1 MGKKLDIPPEYIAK
15 LGVRTDKEIAHE
27 CGVSIA
33 TIRSR
38 RIDLGIPVASIAA
51 RTRRRAPRVPAGME
65 RTFVK
70 WEVPPEFV
78 PMLGVMTDT
87 EIARACGVAQATVS
101 QRRNALGIPPATT
114 QGSRATG
121 KRGPNKRI
129 AVLAPAKAVVESAR
143 AVLGGML
150 VPFDLFTRLAEAVFL
165 YPSQE

>member
-15 LGVRTDKEIAHE
+15 LGVRTDKEIARE
-27 CGVSIA
+27 CGVSIF
-33 TIRSR
+33 TIRAR
-38 RIDLGIPVASIAA
+38 RIDLGIPASIAA
-51 RTRRRAPRVPAGME
+51 RSRRPPSVPAGME

-70 WEVPPEFV
+70 WEVPPDYV
-78 PMLGVMTDT
+78 PLLGVMTDT

-165 YPSQE
+165 YPTPTQE